1 MISLSHSAGINKMTN
16 VRYDFNKLRFI
27 QHLRM
32 AKIAKLTK
40 LHSSLP
46 SKRMQMFGP
55 MKGSQRNFSFVL
67 IETNLSRLV
76 SLIWEVDDNEQ
87 DKTGDTF

>member
-1 MISLSHSAGINKMTN
+1 
-16 VRYDFNKLRFI
+16 
-27 QHLRM
+27 
-32 AKIAKLTK
+32 
-40 LHSSLP
+40 
-46 SKRMQMFGP
+46 MQMFGP